1 MDENRRQQRPNTQRR
16 VAAVTGAGSGIGA
29 RVALRLAED
38 GFDVAVIDVDPQ
50 KAEATARDLVERNPG
65 SARAFAV
72 DVRRAESV
80 SEAFDAIEGW
90 RKAPD
95 VLVNSAGIMHVVP
108 LAECA
113 AEDFRR
119 VMDVNVLGTFLCSQR
134 AARGMIAQRYGRIV
148 NLTSVSGERAGIGR
162 VAYGTSKAAV
172 SGLTR
177 QLAMEL
183 GCHGVTA
190 NAVAPG
196 PVSTPMTEGKFTPE
210 TRRAYESMIPARR
223 LGTVEEMA
231 DTIAFL
237 ASESAGYIN
246 GVTLAV
252 DGGYLAAGVATTAG
266 LQA

>member
-1 MDENRRQQRPNTQRR
+1 LNERRGQQRPNSQRR

-38 GFDVAVIDVDPQ
+38 AFDVAVIDVDQ
-50 KAEATARDLVERNPG
+50 RNPG

-72 DVRRAESV
+72 DVRRAEAV

-95 VLVNSAGIMHVVP
+95 VLVNSAGTMHVVP
-108 LAECA
+108 LTECA

-134 AARGMIAQRYGRIV
+134 AARGMIAQRYGRIA
-148 NLTSVSGERAGIGR
+148 NLTSVSRERAGIGR
-162 VAYGTSKAAV
+162 VAYGTSRAAV

-177 QLAMEL
+177 QLAMVL

-237 ASESAGYIN
+237 VSESAGYIN